1 MAESNQNYIATGR
14 RKTSTA
20 RVLLTLG
27 KDGITVND
35 KPIEEYFQGKVRAS
49 VYTRPFKVTN
59 TLNRFSGSIKVFGG
73 GAESQLAAVAHG
85 ISRALM
91 QFDEELKIHLRKH
104 RLLTR
109 DSRMKES
116 RKYGNAGKARAKK
129 SSPKR

>member
-1 MAESNQNYIATGR
+1 MAESTQNYIATGR

-27 KDGITVND
+27 KDGLKVND
-35 KPIEEYFQGKVRAS
+35 KPIEEYFSGKIHSA
-49 VYTRPFKVTN
+49 VYSRPFKVTN
-59 TLNRFSGSIKVFGG
+59 TLNRFTGTIKVVGG
-73 GAESQLAAVAHG
+73 GVESQLEAVAHG

-91 QFDEELKIHLRKH
+91 QFDDELKIQLRKH
-104 RLLTR
+104 KLLTR